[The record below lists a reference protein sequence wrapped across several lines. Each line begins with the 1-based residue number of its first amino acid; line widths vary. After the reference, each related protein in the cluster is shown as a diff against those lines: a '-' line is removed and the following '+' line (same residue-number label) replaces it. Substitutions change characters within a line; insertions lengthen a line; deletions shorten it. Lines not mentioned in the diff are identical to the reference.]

1 MTDEEL
7 DEARAKEAWRLLG
20 GKEGCVPYPEIRR
33 VVTVAARLSREG
45 WMPVD
50 PLGAEADE
58 LIGHGMHMG
67 LRQFVIAALRRGME
81 LAKEK

>member
-1 MTDEEL
+1 MTDEEI

-20 GKEGCVPYPEIRR
+20 GKETRR
-33 VVTVAARLSREG
+33 IVTVAARLAREG

-58 LIGHGMHMG
+58 LIGHGMRMG
-67 LRQFVIAALRRGME
+67 LRQLVIAAIRRGME
-81 LAKEK
+81 LAKEV

>member
-1 MTDEEL
+1 MTDEEI

-20 GKEGCVPYPEIRR
+20 GKETRR
-33 VVTVAARLSREG
+33 IVTVAARLAREG

-67 LRQFVIAALRRGME
+67 LRHFVIAALRRGME
-81 LAKEK
+81 LAKEV

>member
-1 MTDEEL
+1 MTDEEI

-20 GKEGCVPYPEIRR
+20 GKETRR
-33 VVTVAARLSREG
+33 IVTVAARLAREG

-58 LIGHGMHMG
+58 LIGHGMRMG
-67 LRQFVIAALRRGME
+67 LRQFVIATLRRGME